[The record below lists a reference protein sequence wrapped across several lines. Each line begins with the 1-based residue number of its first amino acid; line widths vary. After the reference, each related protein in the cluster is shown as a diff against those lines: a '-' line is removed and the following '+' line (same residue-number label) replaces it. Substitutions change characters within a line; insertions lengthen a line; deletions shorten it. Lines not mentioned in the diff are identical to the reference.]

1 MQHYLAFDLGAES
14 GRAMLGTLSESGL
27 VIEELH
33 RFPNT
38 PVRVFSSLYWD
49 TLRLWQEIQHALGV
63 AARERRL
70 ALSGVGIDTWGVDF
84 ALLGRDGALVDNP
97 RHYRDPRTN
106 GVMEKLFQVVPR
118 EEVFAATGIQFM
130 QLNTLY
136 QLYAMKLA
144 GAPALEAARTL
155 LFMPDLFDYWMTGV
169 AACER
174 TIASTSQFYDPC
186 SGGWATGLLD
196 RLGIPA
202 GILPAIAEPA
212 TRLGT
217 LAGAFWPG
225 PEAAPPVYA
234 TACHDTA
241 SAVAAVPAEGADWCY
256 ISSGTWSLMG
266 AEVDAPVIGEA
277 ALAMNLTNETGVG
290 GKIRLLK
297 NIAGLWLVQECR
309 RAWILEGTDYG
320 YDELAR
326 LAAAARP
333 FAAVIDPDAFLEPGE
348 LPRKI
353 AEHCRANGRQPPA
366 TPGEYSRT
374 ILESLALR
382 YRQVLESMESLLGRR
397 FRVIHIVGGGSPQH
411 RAEPV
416 RGGRHRP
423 HGRGRTGRGHRHRQR
438 SGAGH
443 GSGGAGRLARGARAR
458 PPLLPGAGVRAPS
471 HGRLGQGLP
480 EIPGHSAV
488 IPCTNSAPSA
498 TTRRSGFSTA
508 AARWSPSCP
517 RLSTRSTY
525 S

>member
-1 MQHYLAFDLGAES
+1 M
-14 GRAMLGTLSESGL
+14 
-27 VIEELH
+27 
-33 RFPNT
+33 
-38 PVRVFSSLYWD
+38 
-49 TLRLWQEIQHALGV
+49 
-63 AARERRL
+63 
-70 ALSGVGIDTWGVDF
+70 
-84 ALLGRDGALVDNP
+84 DNP

-155 LFMPDLFDYWMTGV
+155 LFMPDLFNYWMTGV

-196 RLGIPA
+196 RLGIPS

-225 PEAAPPVYA
+225 PEPAPPVYA

-309 RAWILEGTDYG
+309 RAWILEGTAYG

-353 AEHCRANGRQPPA
+353 AEHCRANGQQPPA

-397 FRVIHIVGGGSPQH
+397 FRVIHIVGGGSRNTVLNQF
-411 RAEPV
+411 AADAT
-416 RGGRHRP
+416 
-423 HGRGRTGRGHRHRQR
+423 GRTVVAGPAEATAIGNVVVQAM
-438 SGAGH
+438 GAG
-443 GSGGAGRLARGARAR
+443 ALA
-458 PPLLPGAGVRAPS
+458 
-471 HGRLGQGLP
+471 GLP
-480 EIPGHSAV
+480 EARALV
-488 IPCTNSAPSA
+488 
-498 TTRRSGFSTA
+498 RRSCPVEVFEPHPTA
-508 AARWSPSCP
+508 DWDKAYQKFRAIAR
-517 RLSTRSTY
+517 
-525 S
+525 